1 LAQPATAIAHDMAQS
16 VKSLE
21 ASARSGREPS
31 PGMPSHLD
39 GVIPDSKQLSAQGAR
54 PAVAIARVSQFK
66 TRQALAA
73 SLVQRHRN
81 ANFARR

>member
-1 LAQPATAIAHDMAQS
+1 
-16 VKSLE
+16 
-21 ASARSGREPS
+21 
-31 PGMPSHLD
+31 MPSHLD